1 MGNHNLRTKTG
12 GNMLVIED
20 PVIYIGYL
28 LTVLSLLLC
37 VIYGAIN
44 WNKGDDPEESVLET
58 DVKWVEKEEEIQSQ
72 I

>member
-1 MGNHNLRTKTG
+1 MGNHNLRTTTG
-12 GNMLVIED
+12 GNMFGIED

-44 WNKGDDPEESVLET
+44 WNKGDDPKESALET

>member
-1 MGNHNLRTKTG
+1 MFG
-12 GNMLVIED
+12 IED

-44 WNKGDDPEESVLET
+44 WNKGDDPEESTLET
-58 DVKWVEKEEEIQSQ
+58 DVKWVEKEEEIKSQ

>member
-1 MGNHNLRTKTG
+1 MFG
-12 GNMLVIED
+12 IED

-28 LTVLSLLLC
+28 LTILSLLLC

-44 WNKGDDPEESVLET
+44 WNKGDDPEEPALET
-58 DVKWVEKEEEIQSQ
+58 DVKWVEKEEEIQNQ

>member
-1 MGNHNLRTKTG
+1 MFG
-12 GNMLVIED
+12 IED

-28 LTVLSLLLC
+28 LTVLSLVLC

-44 WNKGDDPEESVLET
+44 WNNGEDLEEKELGI
-58 DVKWVEKEEEIQSQ
+58 DAHWAEKEEEIKSQ

>member
-1 MGNHNLRTKTG
+1 MFG
-12 GNMLVIED
+12 IED

-44 WNKGDDPEESVLET
+44 WNKRDEPEESVLET
-58 DVKWVEKEEEIQSQ
+58 DVKWEEKEEEIQSQ